1 MCQEPARL
9 CYLSEMTMELT
20 DVSALSDSALAM
32 LAWEKRREAL
42 HGNRD
47 AFGVAHELEREL
59 RRREGRSTDAAPL
72 INTMPP
78 GASTRRR
85 WWRFWN

>member
-1 MCQEPARL
+1 
-9 CYLSEMTMELT
+9 MTMDPI
-20 DVSALSDSALAM
+20 DVSNLSDSALAL

-59 RRREGRSTDAAPL
+59 RRREGRLTGPAPL

-78 GASTRRR
+78 GPSTHRP
-85 WWRFWN
+85 WWRFWS

>member
-1 MCQEPARL
+1 
-9 CYLSEMTMELT
+9 MTMDFT
-20 DVSALSDSALAM
+20 NVSTLSDSELSV

-59 RRREGRSTDAAPL
+59 RRRGGRPTGAAPL
-72 INTMPP
+72 VNNTVPP
-78 GASTRRR
+78 GASTHRP

>member
-1 MCQEPARL
+1 
-9 CYLSEMTMELT
+9 MTMDPI
-20 DVSALSDSALAM
+20 DVSNLSDSALAL

-59 RRREGRSTDAAPL
+59 RRREGRPSGAAPL
-72 INTMPP
+72 INMPP
-78 GASTRRR
+78 DASTHRP